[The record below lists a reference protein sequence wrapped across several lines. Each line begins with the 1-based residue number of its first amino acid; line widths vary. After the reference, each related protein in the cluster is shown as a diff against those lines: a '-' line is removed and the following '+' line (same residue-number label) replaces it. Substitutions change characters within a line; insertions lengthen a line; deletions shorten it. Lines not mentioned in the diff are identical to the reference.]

1 MIRTFAFPYTA
12 LQIKAT
18 DLEKNIGYVPDS
30 SMEAFAADYNDVL
43 GKAGS
48 TVEIQCGYRTFQP
61 VTVNEKDISV
71 QIASTVMY
79 PGSIIL
85 QQLKGSTGVLVF
97 ACTAGEAITDESR
110 RCTARGDTLKAYLYD
125 VMGSVSVEKA
135 ADLLE
140 IEAKKELNAVWM
152 KITRRLSPG
161 YCGWDV
167 AEQNKLF
174 GLLPDGFCGIRLT
187 ESSLMRPIK
196 SVSGIIGFGKNV
208 QRTSRPCRHCYD
220 TSCVYNRRKNRGT
233 KRPGRDKQSELQ

>member
-12 LQIKAT
+12 LQVKAT
-18 DLEKNIGYVPDS
+18 DLENTIGYAPDA
-30 SMEAFAADYNDVL
+30 SMEAFASDYNEVL
-43 GKAGS
+43 ENAGS
-48 TVEIQCGYRTFQP
+48 AVEIQCGYRSFQS
-61 VTVNEKDISV
+61 VTVNQKDSSV
-71 QIASTVMY
+71 HIASTVMY

-97 ACTAGEAITDESR
+97 ACTAGEAITDEAR
-110 RCTARGDTLKAYLYD
+110 RCNARGDTLKAYLYD

-140 IEAKKELNAVWM
+140 NEAKKELNAM
-152 KITRRLSPG
+152 GLGITRRLSPG

-167 AEQNKLF
+167 AEQGKLF
-174 GLLPDGFCGIRLT
+174 GLLPEGFCGIRLT
-187 ESSLMRPIK
+187 GSSLMRPLK

-208 QRTSRPCRHCYD
+208 QRTPRPCRHCYD

-233 KRPGRDKQSELQ
+233 EQTRTR